1 MQDFKKKAVIGE
13 GSHAQVFLVENDQG
27 EQRALK
33 VYKPTKDKYEEM
45 KRNFLVEASTLLKVS
60 SPNIVKLY
68 DFSVEEDSF
77 NLLMEYCPYGSL
89 KFHLED
95 KGAYNLNRSIK
106 AGISML
112 RALSELHSNN
122 IVHRDVKPDN
132 ILQGENGTLK
142 LADLGLARD
151 EEDLLD
157 HCPRGTVAY
166 MSPEQYTDFNN
177 VDERSDIYSLGAT
190 LFHLYTGRE
199 LFESESIEDV
209 LESHALETTPA
220 LTEFVIDCPQS
231 FNYVVRKMISK
242 NPADR
247 YQTAEEALADMQSC
261 LDGAILIN
269 ELPSIMNFK
278 ELANSTAEMEAIQFA
293 PSPTEEKK
301 TNKALPIALIA
312 AVLLI
317 ACTLPFFMDGKKAPK
332 QSEENTEI
340 AAVKVTEPEEA
351 EEIKQEE
358 PAEEVKTEA
367 LNAFDDAADILDK
380 IQVNPKQEKA
390 EVKPEPTKPAPVKKP
405 EKKFKFTGVQYMNDT
420 MKLVKISPDLQ
431 SCEFEFRDWTLQR
444 RLRYKLNDPGTF
456 FTVIKIT
463 PDYVICNGKKGA
475 VKRVLNEVK
484 KIIDKWVVEDESGK
498 KYVYDYYHQR
508 IHGYTITGI
517 EEDSVTIRN
526 KENTYTIKREF
537 EHKDNYIAHI
547 PEQERKAILEKVN
560 VTPEEAKEAGYTIS
574 YIDNKNLYMPFKVIK
589 TAPNA
594 ILVENAQ
601 KQTSVHKL
609 NDILIKRLQLRGI
622 DKESV
627 EFRDITTSQTY
638 TMTKGEDY
646 VLKTNLLLSIAGEI
660 HKVPVGGRIMGLTL
674 IEENNKFKLVDDKAV
689 KFTLVKNEIQNS
701 PLIDPEKDNH
711 KLKNC
716 SCYQEVVFDEVTPTA
731 GMNLSKFSIPW
742 IMNNCLLE
750 IRKKTSEGTRST
762 SRRIGYFKWN
772 GSTFEQKDNYKKI
785 KSDELLYFAGK
796 IFINDIEMKFTSSSS
811 PFSGRINV
819 NESYEIR
826 FQPYNYQA
834 LKSLQD
840 YLTVSYTKNNVFH
853 YYNLTKKTVRINKRD
868 PNNSK
873 KVIPE
878 ERPFEYSLH
887 DHNEMITLDGVKYYM
902 RFRFGDILLNNQ
914 ELNGAKNYPTISL
927 DCYNLSKDIL
937 RD

>member
-1 MQDFKKKAVIGE
+1 
-13 GSHAQVFLVENDQG
+13 
-27 EQRALK
+27 
-33 VYKPTKDKYEEM
+33 
-45 KRNFLVEASTLLKVS
+45 VEASTLLKVS

-112 RALSELHSNN
+112 RALIELHSNN

-151 EEDLLD
+151 EQDLLD

-269 ELPSIMNFK
+269 ELPSILNFK

-293 PSPTEEKK
+293 PSPTEEEKK

-317 ACTLPFFMDGKKAPK
+317 ACTLPFFMDGKKTPK
-332 QSEENTEI
+332 QINETTEV
-340 AAVKVTEPEEA
+340 AAVKITEPEET
-351 EEIKQEE
+351 EEVKQEE
-358 PAEEVKTEA
+358 PAEEVKEEA

-380 IQVNPKQEKA
+380 IQVNPKQEKT

-405 EKKFKFTGVQYMNDT
+405 EKKFKFTGVHYIDDT
-420 MKLVKISPDLQ
+420 LKLVNISPDLQ
-431 SCEFEFRDWTLQR
+431 SCEFEFRDWTVQR

-463 PDYVICNGKKGA
+463 PEYVICNGTKSA
-475 VKRVLNEVK
+475 VKRELNKVK
-484 KIIDKWVVEDESGK
+484 KVSDKWVVEDESGK
-498 KYVYDYYHQR
+498 KYVYDYFHQR
-508 IHGYTITGI
+508 IHGYSITGI
-517 EEDSVTIRN
+517 EENSVTIKN
-526 KENTYTIKREF
+526 KDNSYTLKREF
-537 EHKDNYIAHI
+537 KYIDNYLAPI
-547 PEQERKAILEKVN
+547 PDEERSKILAGVN
-560 VTPEEAKEAGYTIS
+560 LTPQEAKEAGYTIS
-574 YIDNKNLYMPFKVIK
+574 YIDNQNLYMPFKVIK

-674 IEENNKFKLVDDKAV
+674 IEESNKFKLIDDKAV
-689 KFTLVKNEIQNS
+689 KFTLVKNEIQNT

-716 SCYQEVVFDEVTPTA
+716 SCYQEVVFEENTPTA
-731 GMNLSKFSIPW
+731 GMNLSKFTIPW
-742 IMNNCLLE
+742 IMNNCLME
-750 IRKKTSEGTRST
+750 VWKRTSEGSRST
-762 SRRIGYFKWN
+762 SKKMGYFKWN
-772 GSTFEQKDNYKKI
+772 GSTFEQKDKYKKM

-796 IFINDIEMKFTSSSS
+796 IFINDIEMKFARAST
-811 PFSGRINV
+811 PFSGKINV

-840 YLTVSYTKNNVFH
+840 YMKITFRKNNLYH
-853 YYNLTKKTVRINKRD
+853 YYDFPKKVARFNKRD
-868 PNNSK
+868 PGDPK
-873 KVIPE
+873 KIIQE
-878 ERPFEYSLH
+878 EKPFEYSY
-887 DHNEMITLDGVKYYM
+887 DDYNEMITVDGIKYYM
-902 RFRFGDILLNNQ
+902 RFRFGDILLGTPD
-914 ELNGAKNYPTISL
+914 LHGAKYKPTMSL
-927 DCYNLSKDIL
+927 DFYSLSKDIL